1 MSGHVTVVGLV
12 DFQAFKM
19 IVAFISGLV
28 LAGAL
33 AIAIHFDT
41 FAFVACDLMLRV
53 ENWFVSAFLLL
64 FLSSSNAVES
74 FSDRQDFVA
83 LIGPRPF
90 PRKPPDKCSD
100 SDSTLRRVQVLF
112 DC

>member
-33 AIAIHFDT
+33 TIAIHFDT
-41 FAFVACDLMLRV
+41 FAFVACDLVLRV
-53 ENWFVSAFLLL
+53 ENWIASAFLLL
-64 FLSSSNAVES
+64 FLASSDVVES
-74 FSDRQDFVA
+74 FLDRQDLVA

-90 PRKPPDKCSD
+90 PRKPPDKCDD
-100 SDSTLRRVQVLF
+100 SDSNLRCVQCLF